1 MTEST
6 KNKVQGAHD
15 EKETDLQ
22 VLKLTAKVEHVNL
35 PLEKLI
41 LRNNVR
47 DEAEYDL
54 PPLIAS
60 IERNGFRPSS
70 QIVVHLGEDKV
81 YEVLAGNRRTN
92 ALRTFSPEKLAEV
105 LAATGGLVP
114 CTVYQGLTP
123 AQIEIIRC
131 DHGTDEDRKPLSKW
145 GLYTAVRRL
154 LVVGLTQTQIA
165 VRLGLKVTKE
175 GVEKPNRSLVQI
187 YANAAVLPDE
197 IQAMLREY
205 WLEGKGTIRQ
215 SDIGTLYK
223 VWNEEYAAY
232 GIQGLVGPKFRAKI
246 AEIKDRGEGDTPTTK
261 TLSASRAMELSKVSS
276 SPVTRQL
283 LVAAT
288 QADGST
294 LAALDAE
301 LTKRDQLM
309 RQIDWLFK
317 NKTNQI
323 KKLLDTASEALKAEA
338 EAEAAAAAE
347 AAKTPPSLVPGAAAV
362 S

>member
-6 KNKVQGAHD
+6 KSKVQGAHD
-15 EKETDLQ
+15 ERETDLQ
-22 VLKLTAKVEHVNL
+22 VLKLTAKVEHINL
-35 PLEKLI
+35 PLDKLI

-70 QIVVHLGEDKV
+70 QVVVHLDKDNV

-92 ALRTFSPEKLAEV
+92 ALRTFSPEKLATV
-105 LAATGGLVP
+105 LAATGGSVP
-114 CTVYQGLTP
+114 CTVYRNLTP

-131 DHGTDEDRKPLSKW
+131 DHGSDEDRKPLSKW

-165 VRLGLKVTKE
+165 VRLSLKVTKE

-187 YANAAVLPDE
+187 YANAAVLPDDV
-197 IQAMLREY
+197 QQMLRDY

-215 SDIGTLYK
+215 SDVATLYK
-223 VWNEEYAAY
+223 VWNEEYAQY
-232 GIQGLVGPKFRAKI
+232 GIQGLAGPKFRAKV
-246 AEIKDRGEGDTPTTK
+246 AEIKDRGEGEAPTTK
-261 TLSASRAMELSKVSS
+261 TLSASRALEMSKVST

-288 QADGST
+288 QADGSA

-301 LTKRDQLM
+301 LSKRDQLM

-317 NKTNQI
+317 HKPAQI
-323 KKLLDTASEALKAEA
+323 TKLLTAAAEAMKTEA

-347 AAKTPPSLVPGAAAV
+347 LAKAPPTLVPGPAV
-362 S
+362 A